1 MEPCLNPT
9 FPPPCPHRIPTVPP
23 PYPNY
28 DLKCAILAQLAVSRA
43 LESRWKAAGEQVG
56 AARLQTN
63 RCGLTGTFARAC
75 FWSNAW
81 HLPADVGQEMRLRG
95 ESLRLLDDDFHEGD
109 FPRPHLQTFS
119 SGRVCFLL
127 SRSLDHREESDLFD
141 GVEPA

>member
-9 FPPPCPHRIPTVPP
+9 FPPPCHFRIPTVPP
-23 PYPNY
+23 PYPNC
-28 DLKCAILAQLAVSRA
+28 DLKCAILAQLGVSRT
-43 LESRWKAAGEQVG
+43 LESSWKAAGTQVE

-95 ESLRLLDDDFHEGD
+95 ESLRLLDDHFHKGYL
-109 FPRPHLQTFS
+109 PRLHVQPFS
-119 SGRVCFLL
+119 SGRVRFLL
-127 SRSLDHREESDLFD
+127 SRSLDRREESDLFD